1 MCLPSTCGT
10 GTLSGRPIGSVPCL
24 LDRAD
29 NPLLVRSWLW
39 QSADSSARAFKA
51 VQPRKD
57 RRSQS
62 DLVEHMVHGEGLRW
76 VSHKG
81 NVHASGQT
89 GAPPR
94 TDDGGWFGK
103 QMFYSGAVSSLSW
116 A

>member
-1 MCLPSTCGT
+1 MQQ
-10 GTLSGRPIGSVPCL
+10 
-24 LDRAD
+24 LDY
-29 NPLLVRSWLW
+29 
-39 QSADSSARAFKA
+39 QSLKQFADSSARAFKA

-103 QMFYSGAVSSLSW
+103 QMLYGERPRSGLGQVV
-116 A
+116 

>member
-1 MCLPSTCGT
+1 MQQ
-10 GTLSGRPIGSVPCL
+10 
-24 LDRAD
+24 LDY
-29 NPLLVRSWLW
+29 
-39 QSADSSARAFKA
+39 QSLKQFADSSARAFKA

-116 A
+116 ALCRTYDLRSVASSWTTP